1 MTQLLSF
8 LTMGLATGCGDK
20 DHSMDQGY
28 ILEVN
33 SAKLVDG
40 LETWEMAGLVGTT
53 KEV

>member
-1 MTQLLSF
+1 
-8 LTMGLATGCGDK
+8 
-20 DHSMDQGY
+20 MDQGY

-40 LETWEMAGLVGTT
+40 LETREMAGLVGTT